1 MLAFLVA
8 VLSLLILTGS
18 GVCHQVP
25 SSVIV
30 THTGS
35 ALSLPP
41 PSTARSN
48 PSSHDR
54 YTGYEVTGKQESHAR
69 DEHIDDIRRRTTKL
83 ASVQHITPDWAGIQ
97 TLETRAATMPYSS
110 PDNTK
115 SLTSP
120 SQDGNGESGISGSAS
135 VSASAPIANR
145 VHDLK
150 RSKGIFLIIKAVLV
164 SWAIMLVGMLTYMVA
179 RYAEEMLFEEPSL
192 DTEPTEDHER
202 AALLDHEN
210 V

>member
-8 VLSLLILTGS
+8 VLLLLTLTDS
-18 GVCHQVP
+18 GVCHRVP
-25 SSVIV
+25 SSVTV

-35 ALSLPP
+35 APSLPP

-83 ASVQHITPDWAGIQ
+83 APVQYVTPDSADVQ
-97 TLETRAATMPYSS
+97 TLKTTTRPYAVSS
-110 PDNTK
+110 NTVYPK
-115 SLTSP
+115 SP
-120 SQDGNGESGISGSAS
+120 SQDSNGESGISGSAS
-135 VSASAPIANR
+135 VSASAPIADR

-150 RSKGIFLIIKAVLV
+150 RSKGIFVVIKAVLV

-179 RYAEEMLFEEPSL
+179 RYAEEMLSEEPSL